1 VRLPS
6 PEQRRLLAQAA
17 SQYQADLAADI
28 AGQTYLKSRG
38 FTEHVAN
45 TFRLGVVRTPVQGHE
60 GYQGRLALPYI
71 TPGGVVNFRF
81 RCLQQHN
88 CKDEGC
94 RKYLGLEGF
103 ETNLYNVTDLSKPG
117 DVICVCEGEIDAI
130 TLSISGIPAVAVPG
144 ATNFKKHMG
153 RCLDDFSRALVLG
166 DPDDAGKG
174 LNKKLINDVRAIPIT
189 MPKGHDVNSLYLE
202 GGADAL
208 RRLIAG

>member
-1 VRLPS
+1 MRLPS

-17 SQYQADLAADI
+17 SQYQADLAVDT

-38 FTEHVAN
+38 FSEPVAN
-45 TFRLGVVRTPVQGHE
+45 MFRLGVVRTPIQGHE

-81 RCLQQHN
+81 RCLRQHS

-103 ETNLYNVTDLSKPG
+103 ETNLYNVMDLSKPG

-174 LNKKLINDVRAIPIT
+174 LNKKLINDVRAIPIR
-189 MPKGHDVNSLYLE
+189 MPKGMDCNDVYRESGAE
-202 GGADAL
+202 GL
-208 RRLIAG
+208 RKLIAG